1 MSKTIP
7 PEIRRKIIKFDP
19 FDGHGLSITAFCE
32 QLKISRRTFYNIRAR
47 YDEEAGG
54 ALHPHSS
61 APITPARTYD
71 EHVTTALLVIR
82 KRLKGQGWD
91 YGPISIRFEG
101 SASGELTDPVPS
113 VSTIAR
119 LLRAA
124 GVTRIKPEETPQDH
138 PRSFPAWSSHAHV
151 AN

>member
-1 MSKTIP
+1 THPVPTTHTPSTNYADNRYQQPLFRI
-7 PEIRRKIIKFDP
+7 DP

-71 EHVTTALLVIR
+71 EHVTTALPAIR

-101 SASGELTDPVPS
+101 IASGELTALPILVCMS
-113 VSTIAR
+113 RFFGGSECRFMWRGSLV
-119 LLRAA
+119 
-124 GVTRIKPEETPQDH
+124 
-138 PRSFPAWSSHAHV
+138 
-151 AN
+151 